1 MAENHKV
8 LVEKLKYLIELESD
22 NDFKII
28 FLDIDYYDGKSGYA
42 LDIKFE
48 YDGIIHG
55 EMPYFTEDIN
65 SMMDKLFVI
74 LSKVTITP
82 DKKISY
88 TQNLMVNEGYVRTV
102 DFSEDETHTFLVSI
116 FVHYPDND

>member
-1 MAENHKV
+1 MAENNKI

-22 NDFKII
+22 NEFRII
-28 FLDIDYYDGKSGYA
+28 FLDINYYDGKSGYM

-48 YDGIIHG
+48 YDGIIQG

-65 SMMDKLFVI
+65 TMMNNLFSI
-74 LSKVTITP
+74 LSKITITP

-88 TQNLMVNEGYVRTV
+88 TQNLMVNEGYIRTV